1 MQHLCMHVLICTQVC
16 MYVGMYAFMSV
27 YACIFHVLWD
37 NNENKPTYMQT
48 NIQITYKL
56 FLVYFIWVVE

>member
-16 MYVGMYAFMSV
+16 IYVGMYAFMSV
-27 YACIFHVLWD
+27 YACIFYVMWE

-48 NIQITYKL
+48 NRQITYKL